1 MTGIDF
7 GLPQKT
13 LNYIRDVFA
22 ACPKVEKV
30 ILYGSRA
37 KGNYRPGSDIDLT
50 LLGEG
55 LSHRELTDI
64 AGKLEDSPIPYLVD
78 LSIFA
83 HIDNP
88 NLIDHINHVGKVL
101 YQRQKPT
108 GRSAIPIQ

>member
-1 MTGIDF
+1 MTGNDF

-13 LNYIRDVFA
+13 LDYLRDAFSG
-22 ACPKVEKV
+22 CPKVEKV

-50 LLGEG
+50 MQGDG
-55 LSHRELTDI
+55 LSHRELADI
-64 AGKLEDSPIPYLVD
+64 AEKLEDSPLPYMVD

-88 NLIDHINHVGKVL
+88 NLIDHIQRVGKVF
-101 YQRQKPT
+101 YQRQNPT
-108 GRSAIPIQ
+108 GAALL